1 MGLYLGAAKAFS
13 KSGLN
18 CIENCVGKS
27 MVSAPAK
34 GFTDLS
40 LQSQS
45 NVSRTSTKTH
55 LRFMDLA

>member
-1 MGLYLGAAKAFS
+1 MGLYLGTAKASS

-18 CIENCVGKS
+18 CVENCGGKS
-27 MVSAPAK
+27 MVSAQAK

-45 NVSRTSTKTH
+45 NVRTSTKTH
-55 LRFMDLA
+55 LRFMGLA